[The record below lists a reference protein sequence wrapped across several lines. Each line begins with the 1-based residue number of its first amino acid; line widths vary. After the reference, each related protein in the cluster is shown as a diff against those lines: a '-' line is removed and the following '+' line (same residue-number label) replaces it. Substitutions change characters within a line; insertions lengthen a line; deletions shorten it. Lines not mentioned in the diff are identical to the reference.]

1 MNIKKII
8 FLAVIIFG
16 GVFII
21 WGAVSFKKKS
31 SEPLSQDFSREV
43 SFEGSEH
50 ISNGIR
56 VEYKSNPPASGT
68 HWPTWLSDGVY
79 NKEKP
84 DEAVVHSLEHGRVWV
99 SYRPSILEETKK
111 ELEKLLKGQSVV
123 ILTPRERNE
132 TDIALAAWQRLD
144 TFNLNDDGSFDKN
157 RILDFIERYR
167 LKGPESLT
175 AGQMG
180 GSRYDNWEGY

>member
-50 ISNGIR
+50 ISDGIK

-68 HWPTWLSDGVY
+68 HWPTWLSDGIY
-79 NKEKP
+79 DKGKP
-84 DEAVVHSLEHGRVWV
+84 DEAVVHALEHGRVWV

-111 ELEKLLKGQSVV
+111 ELEKLLGGQSVV

-157 RILDFIERYR
+157 RILDFIKRYR
-167 LKGPESLT
+167 LKGPESLA
-175 AGQMG
+175 AGKMG
-180 GSRYDNWEGY
+180 GSRYDDWEGY